1 MSFGANY
8 KYLIKN
14 GVRCLVLGFMYSG
27 KNVYPNTKV
36 LSNNEVFT
44 SQWFMMMM
52 DEYALKTD
60 LVLLT
65 VHDGTNKST
74 TMNFY

>member
-44 SQWFMMMM
+44 S
-52 DEYALKTD
+52 
-60 LVLLT
+60 
-65 VHDGTNKST
+65 
-74 TMNFY
+74 